1 MVLFYR
7 EKNYRRGKIWFDGR
21 FRSASNLINYS
32 LINQYQE
39 DVTMKQLF
47 YGFIV
52 FAIICLLPALS
63 YIADAQTA
71 RIVNVPTYAAS
82 GKYLN
87 EYIAADSVGRGT
99 ADATT
104 YVLARDA
111 AYYANSYINNVGWT
125 LRMRSSYGTF
135 VKGKSGY
142 PAAIFLKLGS
152 SGTQVSDLVQIAGN
166 VWLSNLEISGYD
178 ETVGSTMLGTLFEE
192 ILLNTAPGFNITI
205 DSCIITNCGQGI
217 LRLNSAPRVVQITNS
232 IFANMGSRLY
242 SDLGNGRAVDCRNG
256 SVDSLILQNNTF
268 INNQDR
274 IIRHY
279 SSTANIKFMKFDHN
293 TCVNSA
299 AFHGMLSFGHT
310 SGKFSITNNLFVNP
324 WAYGDD
330 TDAVSQAEMG
340 DNGENNPLNGLA
352 RMTIVN
358 AFPDSAIA
366 TVPTTW
372 TIKNNYYRITTSEQT
387 WWTNAGANPVLKL
400 PSPLPWHISKKIGT
414 DSLTAFQATTADV
427 NNIPALM
434 TGTMAYYRSPSG
446 ANKTKVNNTAAPDM
460 DRRGY
465 VYLTDTLDCKYPI
478 TASIYTAATGGQPV
492 GSLMWWGIP
501 IATSVQSHSQVIP
514 SEYRLLQNYP
524 NPFNPTTN
532 FTYDISKAGFVSIK
546 IYDILGREV
555 ATLVNG
561 VKQAGSYSATWNA
574 INVGSGIYFCKM
586 QSGSFTATK
595 KMILMK

>member
-1 MVLFYR
+1 
-7 EKNYRRGKIWFDGR
+7 
-21 FRSASNLINYS
+21 
-32 LINQYQE
+32 
-39 DVTMKQLF
+39 MKQLF
-47 YGFIV
+47 YSFFVVVILSFI
-52 FAIICLLPALS
+52 AN
-63 YIADAQTA
+63 AQTA
-71 RIVNVPTYAAS
+71 RVINVPTFAAS
-82 GKYLN
+82 GQYLN
-87 EYIAADSVGRGT
+87 QFIAADSVGRGT
-99 ADATT
+99 ADNTT

-125 LRMRSSYGTF
+125 LRMRSSYG
-135 VKGKSGY
+135 KLSGSGASRSGY

-192 ILLNTAPGFNITI
+192 ILLCTAPGFNITI

-217 LRLNSAPRVVQITNS
+217 LRLNSAPRVVKITNS

-274 IIRHY
+274 VVRHY
-279 SSTANIKFMKFDHN
+279 SSTAPIRYLKFDHN
-293 TCVNSA
+293 TLINSA
-299 AFHGMLSFGHT
+299 SFHGLLSFGYT
-310 SGKFSITNNLFVNP
+310 QGLFSITNNLFVNP

-330 TDAVSQAEMG
+330 TDAVRQAEMG
-340 DNGENNPLNGLA
+340 DNGELNPLNGLA
-352 RMTIVN
+352 RMTIIN
-358 AFPDSAIA
+358 AKPD
-366 TVPTTW
+366 TVGQPIPTTW
-372 TIKNNYYRITTSEQT
+372 TFKNNYYRITTSEQN

-427 NNIPALM
+427 NNVPALM

-465 VYLTDTLDCKYPI
+465 VYLTDTLDCKYP
-478 TASIYTAATGGQPV
+478 TSASIYSAATGGQPV
-492 GSLMWWGIP
+492 GSLMWWGIAVGVEKSNNP
-501 IATSVQSHSQVIP
+501 VPTGYALT
-514 SEYRLLQNYP
+514 QNYP

-532 FTYDISKAGFVSIK
+532 FTYEISKAGFVSIK

-555 ATLVNG
+555 ATLVNE
-561 VKQAGSYSATWNA
+561 VKQAGSFVATWNA
-574 INVGSGIYFCKM
+574 INAGSGIYFCKM